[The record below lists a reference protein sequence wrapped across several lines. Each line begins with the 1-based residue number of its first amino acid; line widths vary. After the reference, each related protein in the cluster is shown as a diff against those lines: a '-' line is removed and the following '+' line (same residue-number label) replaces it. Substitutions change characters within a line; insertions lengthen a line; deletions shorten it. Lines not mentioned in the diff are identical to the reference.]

1 MTNRREAPG
10 GNLLDRQA
18 GHPEHSRFPMNPNE
32 APQATVKLRGDV
44 LAKEVKLTVGEAAE
58 RLAAAGT
65 PPKMAVILASEDPA
79 SVTYAEAKK
88 KAAAALGIEVE
99 IHHLGMRTTQAELLA
114 ICRALSADGTVH
126 GILLELPLAAG
137 LDADE
142 ALGEIA
148 PEKDI
153 DGLTPYNLGLI
164 SAGKEA
170 DALTSATAQACIL
183 LAETQGPLSG
193 KRVAL
198 IGRGRTVGRPLMGM
212 LVNRHATVTVCHTR
226 TRDLKAAIADC
237 EVVMVAI
244 GKARRITGAELGAGQ
259 VVIDAG
265 INYLDGKLVGD
276 VDAASVE
283 GVAAALTPVPGGVG
297 PLTSALIF
305 QNLIR
310 AAERSVRSH
319 HGGV

>member
-1 MTNRREAPG
+1 MTPDEAP
-10 GNLLDRQA
+10 L
-18 GHPEHSRFPMNPNE
+18 
-32 APQATVKLRGDV
+32 ATVKLRGDV
-44 LAKEVKLTVGEAAE
+44 LAKSVKQAVLEAAGE
-58 RLAAAGT
+58 LTAAGA

-88 KAAAALGIEVE
+88 KTAATLGIEVE
-99 IHHLGMRTTQAELLA
+99 IHNLGTGSTQARLLEA
-114 ICRALSADGTVH
+114 CRALSADVTVD
-126 GILLELPLAAG
+126 GILLELPLAPG
-137 LDADE
+137 LNADA
-142 ALGEIA
+142 ALDEIA
-148 PEKDI
+148 PGKDI
-153 DGLTPYNLGLI
+153 DGLTPWNLGLV
-164 SAGKEA
+164 SAGREE
-170 DALTSATAQACIL
+170 DALTSATAQACVL
-183 LAETQGPLSG
+183 LAETQGALAG
-193 KRVAL
+193 KRVGL

-212 LVNRHATVTVCHTR
+212 LINRHATVTVCHTR

-237 EVVMVAI
+237 DIVMVAI
-244 GKARRITGAELGAGQ
+244 GKARQITGGQLRPGQ

-310 AAERSVRSH
+310 AARKNR
-319 HGGV
+319 